1 MASMAELARQLLG
14 MNGNSVGGVSPDRYM
29 EIIRPQPTCTE
40 LVSRFKDRLR

>member
-29 EIIRPQPTCTE
+29 ETQSWTAAPTE
-40 LVSRFKDRLR
+40 LVSR